1 MSNDALALLLK
12 VLTAAPQEVAD
23 VKQIVADIKAG
34 KDVVTEV
41 KMVLNDLLKMLSDA
55 GL

>member
-1 MSNDALALLLK
+1 MSNEALALLVK
-12 VLTAAPQEVAD
+12 VLTAAPQEIAD
-23 VKQIVADIKAG
+23 VKQLVVDAGAG

-41 KMVLNDLLKMLSDA
+41 KTILNDLLKMLNDA